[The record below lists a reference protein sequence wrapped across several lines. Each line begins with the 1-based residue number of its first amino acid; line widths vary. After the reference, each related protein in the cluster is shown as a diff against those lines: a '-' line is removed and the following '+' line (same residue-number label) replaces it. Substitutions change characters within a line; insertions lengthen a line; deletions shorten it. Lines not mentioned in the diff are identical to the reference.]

1 MLKKVFVPAA
11 LAIGFVGSSQAQM
24 TIYGLIDGSYGKSLQ
39 SEIFLRERA
48 DFHSGGD
55 NSSSEGNSTTRIGIK
70 GSTDVGQGIKANF
83 RFETGGIESDGTV
96 NGGGAFF
103 NRQAWAGFS
112 GNWGEV
118 RLGRQDSIP
127 FQVMTAF
134 DFNGASNGVSAG
146 AYSGVGVWAR
156 GRQSRSL
163 QYISPTFSGV
173 MGQVGIVPKG
183 NRGPGAKA
191 VLSGAAKYEAGPI
204 AAGVSFQ
211 TKDSETTKDF
221 ASIAASYDLGFMKA
235 MVGYADGGKFASGG
249 SGNGPSV
256 GINVPFAG
264 FNFGAHYAQ
273 NMDDDVKVKSA
284 EVWVNKEI
292 LKNTYAYVEAGNWRT
307 SLAVNPFDALAKR
320 SGTGYAAGV
329 IWTF

>member
-1 MLKKVFVPAA
+1 MFKKVFVPAA
-11 LAIGFVGSSQAQM
+11 LAVGFVGAAQAQM
-24 TIYGLIDGSYGKSLQ
+24 TIYGLIDMSYGKSLQ
-39 SEIFLRERA
+39 SDVFLGEKA

-83 RFETGGIESDGTV
+83 RFETGGIESNGAV
-96 NGGGAFF
+96 NNNGPFF
-103 NRQAWAGFS
+103 SRQAWAGFS

-118 RLGRQDSIP
+118 RLGRQDSVP

-163 QYISPTFSGV
+163 QYISPSFGDFS
-173 MGQVGIVPKG
+173 GQVGIVPKG

-191 VLSGAAKYEAGPI
+191 VASGAVKYASGPI
-204 AAGVSFQ
+204 AAAVSFQ

-221 ASIAASYDLGFMKA
+221 ASVAGSYDFGFLKA
-235 MVGYADGGKFASGG
+235 MVGYADGGKFTSGG
-249 SGNGPSV
+249 TGHGPSLGV
-256 GINVPFAG
+256 TVPVAG
-264 FNFGAHYAQ
+264 FNIGAHYAQ
-273 NMDDDVKVKSA
+273 NLDDDIKVKSA
-284 EVWVNKEI
+284 ELWVNKEI
-292 LKNTYAYVEAGNWRT
+292 LKNTYAYVEAGHWKT
-307 SLAVNPFDALAKR
+307 SLAVNPYDALAKR